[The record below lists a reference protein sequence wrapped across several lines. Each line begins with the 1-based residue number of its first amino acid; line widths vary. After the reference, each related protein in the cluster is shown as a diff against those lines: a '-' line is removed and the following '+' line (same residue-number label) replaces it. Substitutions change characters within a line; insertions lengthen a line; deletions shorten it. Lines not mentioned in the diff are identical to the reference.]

1 MKRVGDVLSAIFDE
15 GLMQKARGYSALF
28 SCWQD
33 LTEKNGIA
41 AAVDHSWIKSLDR
54 GLVWIEVDHP
64 GWKQILQ
71 TKESKLLSDFRYRF
85 PEMDISGISIM
96 LCRPGAP
103 NQPRPEGAG
112 ADTDGNFVAEPA
124 VSEKYPLPQEPQ
136 PAPSVEGYSAIKDEA
151 LKEVLMRLEKSIA
164 AKQSKSTSSYQN

>member
-15 GLMQKARGYSALF
+15 DLLQKVKGYSSLF
-28 SCWQD
+28 SCWKD

-41 AAVDHSWIKSLDR
+41 AAADHSCIQSLER

-85 PEMDISGISIM
+85 PEMDISGISIV
-96 LCRPGAP
+96 LCRPGT
-103 NQPRPEGAG
+103 RPESATGEPVVPEKAPPPQQRET
-112 ADTDGNFVAEPA
+112 APAAE
-124 VSEKYPLPQEPQ
+124 
-136 PAPSVEGYSAIKDEA
+136 GFTAIKDGA
-151 LKEVLMRLEKSIA
+151 LKDALMRLEQSIV
-164 AKQSKSTSSYQN
+164 AKETEAL

>member
-1 MKRVGDVLSAIFDE
+1 MKRVGDVLSVIFDE
-15 GLMQKARGYSALF
+15 GLMKKAREYSTLF

-41 AAVDHSWIKSLDR
+41 SAADHSWIQSLDR

-85 PEMDISGISIM
+85 PEMDISGISIA
-96 LCRPGAP
+96 LCKPGARS
-103 NQPRPEGAG
+103 N
-112 ADTDGNFVAEPA
+112 ADDNVATEP
-124 VSEKYPLPQEPQ
+124 VVPEKYPLPAEPQ
-136 PAPSVEGYSAIKDEA
+136 PAPPAEGYNAIKDGS

-164 AKQSKSTSSYQN
+164 AKESKTPIK

>member
-1 MKRVGDVLSAIFDE
+1 MKSIGNVLSSIFDE
-15 GLMQKARGYSALF
+15 GLMKKAKGYSIFL
-28 SCWQD
+28 SCWKD

-41 AAVDHSWIKSLDR
+41 AAADHSWIKSLDR

-85 PEMDISGISIM
+85 PEMDISGLSIV
-96 LCRPGAP
+96 LGPPSAQRTYADDQSLRSPNRPP
-103 NQPRPEGAG
+103 PDTSPSMPPEESDDHAAG
-112 ADTDGNFVAEPA
+112 YD
-124 VSEKYPLPQEPQ
+124 S
-136 PAPSVEGYSAIKDEA
+136 IKDEA

-164 AKQSKSTSSYQN
+164 DQGSG

>member
-15 GLMQKARGYSALF
+15 DLMKKAKGYSALF

-41 AAVDHSWIKSLDR
+41 AAADHSWIKSLER

-85 PEMDISGISIM
+85 PDMDISGISIM
-96 LCRPGAP
+96 LSRTGS
-103 NQPRPEGAG
+103 RSGAG
-112 ADTDGNFVAEPA
+112 TESETAAESPMP
-124 VSEKYPLPQEPQ
+124 EKYPLPEEPQ
-136 PAPSVEGYSAIKDEA
+136 SAPTAEGYNAIKGEA

-164 AKQSKSTSSYQN
+164 AREDLR

>member
-1 MKRVGDVLSAIFDE
+1 MKRVGDILSSILDE
-15 GLMQKARGYSALF
+15 DMMQKARGYSALF
-28 SCWQD
+28 SCWKD

-41 AAVDHSWIKSLDR
+41 SAADHSWIQSMDR

-85 PEMDISGISIM
+85 PDMDISGISIM
-96 LCRPGAP
+96 LCRSGR
-103 NQPRPEGAG
+103 RPESTGAEG
-112 ADTDGNFVAEPA
+112 GYVAEPA
-124 VSEKYPLPQEPQ
+124 ATEKYPLSETPEFV
-136 PAPSVEGYSAIKDEA
+136 PATEGYNAIKGDA

-164 AKQSKSTSSYQN
+164 AKESAGTVR

>member
-1 MKRVGDVLSAIFDE
+1 VKRIGDVLSTMFDE
-15 GLMQKARGYSALF
+15 NFVKKAEGYSAFF
-28 SCWQD
+28 SCWKD

-41 AAVDHSWIKSLDR
+41 AAADHTWIKSLER

-96 LCRPGAP
+96 LCR
-103 NQPRPEGAG
+103 
-112 ADTDGNFVAEPA
+112 D
-124 VSEKYPLPQEPQ
+124 K
-136 PAPSVEGYSAIKDEA
+136 
-151 LKEVLMRLEKSIA
+151 
-164 AKQSKSTSSYQN
+164 

>member
-15 GLMQKARGYSALF
+15 DMMQKARGYSALF
-28 SCWQD
+28 SCWKD

-41 AAVDHSWIKSLDR
+41 AAADHSWITSLDR

-85 PEMDISGISIM
+85 PDMDISGLSIM
-96 LCRPGAP
+96 LSRTGA
-103 NQPRPEGAG
+103 RPESAN
-112 ADTDGNFVAEPA
+112 AEYVAEPA
-124 VSEKYPLPQEPQ
+124 LPEKYPLPAPPETI
-136 PAPSVEGYSAIKDEA
+136 PAAEGYNAIKDNA

-164 AKQSKSTSSYQN
+164 AKESANAAS

>member
-15 GLMQKARGYSALF
+15 GLMKKAREYSTLF

-41 AAVDHSWIKSLDR
+41 AAADHSWIKSLDR

-96 LCRPGAP
+96 LSRTGR
-103 NQPRPEGAG
+103 RPESAEGEA
-112 ADTDGNFVAEPA
+112 AAEPA
-124 VSEKYPLPQEPQ
+124 LPEKYPLPKEPQ
-136 PAPSVEGYSAIKDEA
+136 PTPSAEGYSAIKDES

-164 AKQSKSTSSYQN
+164 AKESAGVSG

>member
-15 GLMQKARGYSALF
+15 NLLKKAKGYSAFF
-28 SCWQD
+28 SCWKD

-41 AAVDHSWIKSLDR
+41 AAADHTWIKSLER

-71 TKESKLLSDFRYRF
+71 TKESKLLSDLRCRF

-96 LCRPGAP
+96 LSR
-103 NQPRPEGAG
+103 
-112 ADTDGNFVAEPA
+112 D
-124 VSEKYPLPQEPQ
+124 K
-136 PAPSVEGYSAIKDEA
+136 
-151 LKEVLMRLEKSIA
+151 
-164 AKQSKSTSSYQN
+164 

>member
-15 GLMQKARGYSALF
+15 NFKKRAEGYSDLF
-28 SCWQD
+28 SCWKD
-33 LTEKNGIA
+33 ITEKNGIA
-41 AAVDHSWIKSLDR
+41 AAADHTWIKSLER

-96 LCRPGAP
+96 LSRL
-103 NQPRPEGAG
+103 
-112 ADTDGNFVAEPA
+112 DTA
-124 VSEKYPLPQEPQ
+124 
-136 PAPSVEGYSAIKDEA
+136 
-151 LKEVLMRLEKSIA
+151 
-164 AKQSKSTSSYQN
+164 

>member
-15 GLMQKARGYSALF
+15 GLMKKVKGYSSLF
-28 SCWQD
+28 SCWKD

-41 AAVDHSWIKSLDR
+41 AAADHSCIQSLER

-85 PEMDISGISIM
+85 PEMDISGISIV
-96 LCRPGAP
+96 LCRPGS
-103 NQPRPEGAG
+103 RPESA
-112 ADTDGNFVAEPA
+112 ADEPVVPEKAPPPQQPETAPAAEEY
-124 VSEKYPLPQEPQ
+124 VT
-136 PAPSVEGYSAIKDEA
+136 IKDGA
-151 LKEVLMRLEKSIA
+151 LKDALMRLEQSIT
-164 AKQSKSTSSYQN
+164 AKESETA

>member
-15 GLMQKARGYSALF
+15 GLMKKARSYSTLF

-33 LTEKNGIA
+33 LTQKNGIA
-41 AAVDHSWIKSLDR
+41 AAADHSWIKSLDR

-96 LCRPGAP
+96 LCKPGAS
-103 NQPRPEGAG
+103 NQAYPES
-112 ADTDGNFVAEPA
+112 AEPA
-124 VSEKYPLPQEPQ
+124 VPEKYPLPEEPQ
-136 PAPSVEGYSAIKDEA
+136 PAPPAEGYSAIKDEA
-151 LKEVLMRLEKSIA
+151 LKEVLMRLEKSVA
-164 AKQSKSTSSYQN
+164 AHEDSR